1 MSLYLILLFPF
12 LSIALLF
19 ALRSSQAVKW
29 VSFIGSFVQLVLLI
43 AFYFHFKSLEP
54 SAASNPFKYQ
64 EQITWFPSVD
74 IHFHIGIDG
83 IALSLMLLTA
93 VVMMGAVLVSWK
105 IETLVKEYF
114 ILLFLL
120 SMGAYGTFMSLN
132 LIVLFFFLE
141 LAVIPKFL
149 LISIWGSGNRKYS
162 ANKLAIMLI
171 GASAFIFTG
180 IVSLYFMLPEGER
193 SFDIVKLSLSTIDS
207 NIQSLVYVLIFIGF
221 GTFSAVVPFHNWV
234 PDGHSSAP
242 TAGSMLLAGISMKLG
257 GFGLLRIATYLFP
270 LAAIQYAEIVIVV
283 GTISILY
290 GAVVTMMQ
298 KDLKYLNAYS
308 SISHCGFIILG
319 MGMLTQTALNGAV
332 IQLISHGIMTA
343 LFFAIIG
350 MIYERTHTRT
360 IGDMSGLLTTI
371 PFISTILIIVGLCS
385 LGLPG
390 MSGFVSEMLVLMGSF
405 EKPTLFHRAAAI
417 LSAMSIVITAVYILR
432 AVTKVTMGETQVSHA
447 GYHDASWN
455 EKLAALLL
463 VAAIFII
470 GLYPQWL
477 IDLVSNDTKLIID
490 KILLSK

>member
-1 MSLYLILLFPF
+1 MSLYLILLFPS
-12 LSIALLF
+12 LTIALLL
-19 ALRSSQAVKW
+19 ALRSSRAVKW
-29 VSFIGSFVQLVLLI
+29 VSFVGSLAQLALLI
-43 AFYFHFKSLEP
+43 AFYFHFKSLD
-54 SAASNPFKYQ
+54 SGTAIKPFKYQ

-83 IALSLMLLTA
+83 IALLLMLLTA
-93 VVMMGAVLVSWK
+93 VVMMGAVLVSWNIK
-105 IETLVKEYF
+105 TLVKEYF
-114 ILLFLL
+114 ILLILL
-120 SMGAYGTFMSLN
+120 SIGAYGTFMSLN

-141 LAVIPKFL
+141 VAVIPKFL
-149 LISIWGSGNRKYS
+149 LISIWGSGNKKYS

-180 IVSLYFMLPEGER
+180 MVSLYFMLPEGGR
-193 SFDIVKLSLSTIDS
+193 SFDIIQLSQTTIDP

-221 GTFSAVVPFHNWV
+221 GTFSAVFPFHNWV

-257 GFGLLRIATYLFP
+257 GFGLLRVATYLFP
-270 LAAIQYAEIVIVV
+270 LAALQYAEIVIALGAV
-283 GTISILY
+283 SILY

-360 IGDMSGLLTTI
+360 IGEMSGLLTTI
-371 PFISTILIIVGLCS
+371 PFISTMLIIVGLCS

-390 MSGFVSEMLVLMGSF
+390 MSGFVSEMLVLIGSF
-405 EKPTLFHRAAAI
+405 EKQSLFHRTAAI

-432 AVTKVTMGETQVSHA
+432 AVTKVTMGETQGSQIA
-447 GYHDASWN
+447 YRDSSWN

-477 IDLVSNDTKLIID
+477 VDLVSNDTKLIID
-490 KILLSK
+490 NILLSK